1 MSKDIEH
8 KIKTYF
14 TNNKFLLRNQLI
26 EKIKKDFPKLSSNTI
41 NNYLSRL
48 KKNNIINNVTRGVYT
63 LENRRVFHPRVDIKL
78 KKIASRITKNYPFVD
93 YCVWNTS
100 WLNDLML
107 HQPFKKFIVVE
118 VEKSAVEQIFTN
130 LSFEFKNV
138 YLNPDS
144 LFFDR
149 YLNSMDD
156 AIIVKNL
163 NSESP
168 TVKANNIVVPMLEKM
183 LVDMLIDDNLF
194 SAQQG
199 ELDYIFKSAYTKF
212 TINESKMKRYAS
224 RRNREVELQKRINT
238 ILAK

>member
-1 MSKDIEH
+1 MPKNIEN
-8 KIKTYF
+8 KIKVYF
-14 TNNKFLLRNQLI
+14 KNNKVLSRDQLI
-26 EKIKKDFPKLSSNTI
+26 GELKKDFPSWSSNTI
-41 NNYLSRL
+41 NTYLYRL
-48 KKNNIINNVTRGVYT
+48 KKNDVINNVTRGIYT
-63 LENRRVFHPRVDIKL
+63 LENGRVFHPRVDTKL
-78 KKIASRITKNYPFVD
+78 KKIATKITKNYPYVD

-118 VEKSAVEQIFTN
+118 VEKSAVEQVFTN

-144 LFFDR
+144 LFFNR
-149 YLNSMDD
+149 YINSMDD

-168 TVKANNIVVPMLEKM
+168 TIKASNIVVPMLEKM
-183 LVDMLIDDNLF
+183 LVDMLIDENLF

-199 ELDYIFKSAYTKF
+199 ELDYIFKSAYKKF

-224 RRNREVELQKRINT
+224 RRNREIELEKRINT
-238 ILAK
+238 TLAK